1 MELIFGFF
9 LLCLIIGILKKIW
22 PFLVLGLICIV
33 LFSILDYLFVDVMRL
48 SWGWIVG
55 IFGVLMFLGWA
66 FSPNAS
72 TDREQKP
79 KTQEERPALEE
90 RLAAIPE
97 YTKRYFRKN
106 KVGSFDDVANF
117 LYESGCV
124 YEDDPES
131 ALKEAVSIMTRSIK
145 QLQSNGYIS
154 VLSKGSDD
162 DVSWLS
168 HFPDAQ
174 IDRQVIRI

>member
-1 MELIFGFF
+1 M
-9 LLCLIIGILKKIW
+9 
-22 PFLVLGLICIV
+22 
-33 LFSILDYLFVDVMRL
+33 
-48 SWGWIVG
+48 
-55 IFGVLMFLGWA
+55 
-66 FSPNAS
+66 
-72 TDREQKP
+72 
-79 KTQEERPALEE
+79 
-90 RLAAIPE
+90 
-97 YTKRYFRKN
+97 
-106 KVGSFDDVANF
+106 GSFDDVANF